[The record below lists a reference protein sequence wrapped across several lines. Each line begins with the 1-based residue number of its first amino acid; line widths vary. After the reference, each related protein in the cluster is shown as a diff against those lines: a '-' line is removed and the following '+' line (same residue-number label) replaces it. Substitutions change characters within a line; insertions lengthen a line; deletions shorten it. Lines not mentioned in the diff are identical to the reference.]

1 MVTKSSA
8 EWQLKIRQQ
17 YDSFCKTL
25 LKHEMIDYER
35 ERRYREKHEIP
46 LAGFSEEEVEQLL
59 ITDGAMEVTEQFH
72 VLNFDIDIKDELL
85 CEALRNLPEQKRK
98 VVLMSYFLEMTDT
111 EIASYMDIV
120 RVTVRYHK
128 LSSLQMLKKFM
139 EDMEGE
145 KRGC

>member
-1 MVTKSSA
+1 MVAKSSA

-35 ERRYREKHEIP
+35 ERRYREMHEIP
-46 LAGFSEEEVEQLL
+46 LAGFSEEEVEKLL
-59 ITDGAMEVTEQFH
+59 ISDGVMEV
-72 VLNFDIDIKDELL
+72 
-85 CEALRNLPEQKRK
+85 
-98 VVLMSYFLEMTDT
+98 TDT

-139 EDMEGE
+139 EDMEGGE
-145 KRGC
+145 KGY